1 MTKTSQAQEHKGKSA
16 NTTAKVTRET
26 VLDSLFDDMYKKR
39 WRVYL
44 YNFGRGVFFGIGSAL
59 GGTVILALIVWA
71 SSWLIDWA
79 GLSEAVSNY
88 LNHALNR

>member
-1 MTKTSQAQEHKGKSA
+1 M
-16 NTTAKVTRET
+16 
-26 VLDSLFDDMYKKR
+26 LDSLFDDMYKKR
-39 WRVYL
+39 WRVYR

-59 GGTVILALIVWA
+59 GGTVILALIIWA